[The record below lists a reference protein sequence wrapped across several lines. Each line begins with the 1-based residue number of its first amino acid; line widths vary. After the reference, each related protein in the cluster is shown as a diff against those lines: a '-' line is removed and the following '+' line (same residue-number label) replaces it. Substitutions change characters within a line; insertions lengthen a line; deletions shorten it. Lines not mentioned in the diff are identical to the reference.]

1 MFYWQCSDGDSS
13 KRRFE
18 DKFELN
24 AASACSADEAANI
37 EAVVRSAQNGE
48 DVQSITEPD
57 APAPIMDVPAAVP
70 GGKATG
76 KGKGNLPKANAKS
89 KAKAKAKTDPK
100 KEPQSEE
107 DKQMEALKKELSSV
121 EQSMSHEIKS
131 SYVLLDKADKKDEP
145 WVKALTTQDR
155 CSVFS

>member
-1 MFYWQCSDGDSS
+1 MYYWQCSDGDSS

-76 KGKGNLPKANAKS
+76 KGKGEPPKPKPKGKGKGN
-89 KAKAKAKTDPK
+89 PK

-107 DKQMEALKKELSSV
+107 DKQLEALKKELSSV